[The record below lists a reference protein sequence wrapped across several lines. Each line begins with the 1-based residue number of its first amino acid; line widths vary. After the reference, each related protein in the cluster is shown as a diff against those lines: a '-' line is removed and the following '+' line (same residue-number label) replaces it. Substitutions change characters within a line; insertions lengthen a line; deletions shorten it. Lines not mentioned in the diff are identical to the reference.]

1 LTIARRLVE
10 MHGGTLE
17 AASDG
22 PGQGSELTVRLPLL
36 AESAATKEI
45 RMEDETEPVRGL
57 RVLVV
62 DDNRDSADSLALWL
76 ELAGHDMRTAYSG
89 QEALDVAEAFQPA
102 VILLDIGMPGMNG
115 YDVARRLREQPATL
129 TAVLVAM
136 TGWGQDEDRR
146 RSQEA
151 GFDQHLVKPVDPQSL
166 KALLARIAA
175 RIETSTDVADGSTR
189 PCPP

>member
-1 LTIARRLVE
+1 
-10 MHGGTLE
+10 
-17 AASDG
+17 
-22 PGQGSELTVRLPLL
+22 
-36 AESAATKEI
+36 
-45 RMEDETEPVRGL
+45 
-57 RVLVV
+57 V